1 MEKNQFDEI
10 DEKILQMLA
19 EDGRRPFQEV
29 ARECGVS
36 GTTIHARVKRLMS
49 SGAILGSKYI
59 IDPGKIG
66 YDTCAYICFRVSDE
80 TRTDS
85 IIEALSRIP
94 EVVEVHS
101 TDEEYDLLVKVY
113 AKNNSHLHTLLKT
126 VFKPLGLVHSKIM
139 ISFRTL
145 HRKQLSILPD
155 NNLE

>member
-1 MEKNQFDEI
+1 M
-10 DEKILQMLA
+10 
-19 EDGRRPFQEV
+19 
-29 ARECGVS
+29 
-36 GTTIHARVKRLMS
+36 
-49 SGAILGSKYI
+49 
-59 IDPGKIG
+59 
-66 YDTCAYICFRVSDE
+66 SDE

-85 IIEALSRIP
+85 VIEALSRIP

-126 VFKPLGLVHSKIM
+126 AFKPLGLVHSKIM